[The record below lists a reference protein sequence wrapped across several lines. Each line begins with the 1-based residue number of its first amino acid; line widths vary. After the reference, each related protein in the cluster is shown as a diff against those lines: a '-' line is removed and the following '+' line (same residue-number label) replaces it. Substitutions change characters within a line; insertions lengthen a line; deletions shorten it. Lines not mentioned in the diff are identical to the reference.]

1 MPGSQIV
8 ECGHVKTSKVKIKRA
23 RLGKG
28 GGGGEKNVSPQ
39 PPRIFRISFY

>member
-1 MPGSQIV
+1 MPGSQIE